1 MTNESKLGRKHVCS
15 VSDVPMVDG
24 QVLDVGHMNMP
35 HEPHW
40 REGKLERGL
49 LSGLKLEGR
58 RLMAARTYRC
68 PRCFRL
74 ESFAY

>member
-1 MTNESKLGRKHVCS
+1 MTDESKLEQKYVCS
-15 VSDVPMVDG
+15 VCDVPMVDG

-40 REGKLERGL
+40 LEGKLERGL
-49 LSGLKLEGR
+49 VSPLKLDGR
-58 RLMAARTYRC
+58 RLMSVRTYRC

-74 ESFAY
+74 QSFAY